1 MSLLKKFIVNTA
13 ILTPKM
19 DPQSCATGAPSLLTK
34 AGIKD
39 TKIISCYCC
48 MTEGSIV
55 FVVESEDK
63 DSVLEALNRINV
75 PVASI
80 MEAEEV
86 KPRK

>member
-1 MSLLKKFIVNTA
+1 MKKFIVNTA

-19 DPQSCATGAPSLLTK
+19 EPKACAANASSMLEN

-39 TKIISCYCC
+39 VRLISCYCC
-48 MTEGSIV
+48 SSEARVI
-55 FVVESEDK
+55 FVAEAENK
-63 DSVLEALNRINV
+63 EKVLESLNRINV

-86 KPRK
+86 KSEM